1 MKKYCKKCN
10 HELES
15 WSIGWKCN
23 NCGCFEDMNG
33 IVHENKEEPFIPP
46 MTNADKIRSMTD
58 EELASYLTDDVFCC
72 NDCPSGKENSDN
84 PFGGKCDEKCFEH
97 CLAWL
102 KQTVKG
108 E

>member
-1 MKKYCKKCN
+1 MNCK
-10 HELES
+10 
-15 WSIGWKCN
+15 
-23 NCGCFEDMNG
+23 NCVYNVLKHDSLDGTRFYWCDRCLDSYG
-33 IVHENKEEPFIPP
+33 QDRAKQCRAYKPK
-46 MTNADKIRSMTD
+46 TNADKIRSMTD